1 MPRLPRATITA
12 LILLG
17 ALCPA
22 LSAQKDEPALRA
34 MDSAWARS
42 YATHDTALAISLMS
56 DRMVMTSTD
65 GQVKDK
71 VMELE
76 HIRPAPG
83 LVMHHFR
90 TSEVRVDLYQGV
102 AIVTGLADWAF
113 TFNGK
118 ENAVQRRYT
127 AVYVPGGKLGWQ
139 LVALHMGRAPEPTP
153 PS

>member
-1 MPRLPRATITA
+1 MHRLSPATA
-12 LILLG
+12 VVFLLLV
-17 ALCPA
+17 AASPPL
-22 LSAQKDEPALRA
+22 LAQKDDQALRG

-42 YATHDTALAISLMS
+42 YATHDTALALSLMS

-65 GQVKDK
+65 GQVKTK

-90 TSEVRVDLYQGV
+90 TSDVRVDLYQGV
-102 AIVTGLADWAF
+102 GIITGLADWAF

-118 ENAVQRRYT
+118 ENAVRRRYT

-139 LVALHMGRAPEPTP
+139 LVALHMGRAPESTP
-153 PS
+153 S

>member
-1 MPRLPRATITA
+1 MDKLFRATVFV
-12 LILLG
+12 LLLLV
-17 ALCPA
+17 ALCPT
-22 LSAQKDEPALRA
+22 LSAQKDEQALRA
-34 MDSAWARS
+34 VDSAWARS
-42 YATHDTALAISLMS
+42 YASHDTALAISLMS

-71 VMELE
+71 IMELE

-90 TSEVRVDLYQGV
+90 TSDVRVDLYQGV
-102 AIVTGLADWAF
+102 GIVTGLADWAF
-113 TFNGK
+113 NFNGK
-118 ENAVQRRYT
+118 ENAVRRRYT

-139 LVALHMGRAPEPTP
+139 LVALHLGRAPEQAP

>member
-1 MPRLPRATITA
+1 MPKLFRPTA
-12 LILLG
+12 VVFFLLVAPCS
-17 ALCPA
+17 AL
-22 LSAQKDEPALRA
+22 LAQKDEQALRA

-42 YATHDTALAISLMS
+42 YVTHDTALALSLMS

-71 VMELE
+71 IMELE
-76 HIRPAPG
+76 HIRPAAG

-102 AIVTGLADWAF
+102 GIVTGLADWAF

-118 ENAVQRRYT
+118 ENAVRRRYT

-139 LVALHMGRAPEPTP
+139 LVALHMGRAPDQAP

>member
-1 MPRLPRATITA
+1 MRRLLPANA
-12 LILLG
+12 AILFL
-17 ALCPA
+17 LLVPCPV
-22 LSAQKDEPALRA
+22 LLAQKDEQALRA

-42 YATHDTALAISLMS
+42 YATHDTALALSLMS

-65 GQVKDK
+65 GQVKNK

-90 TSEVRVDLYQGV
+90 TWGVRVDLFQGV

-127 AVYVPGGKLGWQ
+127 AVYIPGGKLGWQ
-139 LVALHMGRAPEPTP
+139 LVALHMGRAPESPP

>member
-1 MPRLPRATITA
+1 MRKLLPATA
-12 LILLG
+12 AVLFLLL
-17 ALCPA
+17 ASCPV
-22 LSAQKDEPALRA
+22 LLAQKDEQALRG

-42 YATHDTALAISLMS
+42 YATHDTALALSLMS

-65 GQVKDK
+65 GQVKTK

-90 TSEVRVDLYQGV
+90 TSGVRVDLYQGV
-102 AIVTGLADWAF
+102 GIVTGLADWAF

-139 LVALHMGRAPEPTP
+139 LVALHMGRAPESPP

>member
-1 MPRLPRATITA
+1 MHRLLRATA
-12 LILLG
+12 VVLFLLV
-17 ALCPA
+17 APVPA
-22 LSAQKDEPALRA
+22 LLAQKDEQALRA

-71 VMELE
+71 IMELE

-83 LVMHHFR
+83 LMMHHFR
-90 TSEVRVDLYQGV
+90 TSDVRVDLYQGV
-102 AIVTGLADWAF
+102 AIVTGQADWAF

-118 ENAVQRRYT
+118 ENAVRRRYT
-127 AVYVPGGKLGWQ
+127 AVYVPGGKLGWE
-139 LVALHMGRAPEPTP
+139 LVALHMGRAPEQTP
-153 PS
+153 PT

>member
-1 MPRLPRATITA
+1 MHRLLRATA
-12 LILLG
+12 VVLFLLV
-17 ALCPA
+17 APVPA
-22 LSAQKDEPALRA
+22 LLAQKDEQALRA

-71 VMELE
+71 AMELE

-90 TSEVRVDLYQGV
+90 TSDVRVDLYQGV
-102 AIVTGLADWAF
+102 AIVTGQAD
-113 TFNGK
+113 
-118 ENAVQRRYT
+118 
-127 AVYVPGGKLGWQ
+127 
-139 LVALHMGRAPEPTP
+139 
-153 PS
+153 